1 VGTEIV
7 LLTDNVCRSNTWIF
21 LKIIRDLSLDILND
35 DTLRRYLDI
44 KSKTNL
50 LNYQKHP
57 NVFKPE
63 EINTLQLIMSSY

>member
-1 VGTEIV
+1 MFIDLVYGYLV
-7 LLTDNVCRSNTWIF
+7 KN
-21 LKIIRDLSLDILND
+21 IRNLSLDILNY

-57 NVFKPE
+57 NVFKPV
-63 EINTLQLIMSSY
+63 EINTL